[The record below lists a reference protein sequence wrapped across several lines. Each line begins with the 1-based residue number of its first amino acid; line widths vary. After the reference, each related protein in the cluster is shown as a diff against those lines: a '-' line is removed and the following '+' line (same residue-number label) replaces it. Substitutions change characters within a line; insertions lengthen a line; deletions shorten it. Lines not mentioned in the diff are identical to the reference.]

1 SDIVTFCQ
9 RVAPPRRNLCLRIA
23 REPHR
28 PRSDG
33 PDARETKM
41 TTLLMIIGFGA
52 ATSVVVGLGQRLRLP
67 WPALMVLIGI
77 AYGFTPNFDDITI
90 EPELILS
97 LFRPPLLFAAVQ
109 KTSWALFA
117 IRWRTILGMAVAF
130 VGVTAAAVA
139 GSALLLIHGITI

>member
-1 SDIVTFCQ
+1 MSDRMIWRDRALRGSAALIVTVTTPSSSGATTIDSDIVTFCQ

-77 AYGFTPNFDDITI
+77 AG
-90 EPELILS
+90 
-97 LFRPPLLFAAVQ
+97 
-109 KTSWALFA
+109 
-117 IRWRTILGMAVAF
+117 AF
-130 VGVTAAAVA
+130 
-139 GSALLLIHGITI
+139 I